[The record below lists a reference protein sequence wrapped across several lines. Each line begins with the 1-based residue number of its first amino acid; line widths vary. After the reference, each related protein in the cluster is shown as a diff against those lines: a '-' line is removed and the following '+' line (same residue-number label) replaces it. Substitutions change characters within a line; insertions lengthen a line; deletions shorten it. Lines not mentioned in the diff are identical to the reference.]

1 MAPGTT
7 LESYIFFITFEWVH
21 WASVLQYTMVKS
33 PAKDKHFS
41 LLGPFVSY
49 EENEKLRIRHL
60 DPYSQH
66 YIFFVTYE
74 WAK

>member
-1 MAPGTT
+1 
-7 LESYIFFITFEWVH
+7 
-21 WASVLQYTMVKS
+21 MVKS